1 MMNDL
6 TFNLLKI
13 VISVVAALIAYYVIP
28 YLKEKVKEAKYQ
40 DLVKAITIAVEAAEQ
55 TFKESG
61 AGKIKKEDV
70 IKFITAYLNE
80 NKIDISVEQL
90 DRLIEAAV
98 FQLNKGKKK

>member
-1 MMNDL
+1 MNDL

-28 YLKEKVKEAKYQ
+28 FLKEKVKEAKYK
-40 DLVKAITIAVEAAEQ
+40 DLVEAVKVAVDAAEQ
-55 TFKESG
+55 TFKEG
-61 AGKIKKEDV
+61 GMGKLKKEDV
-70 IKFITAYLNE
+70 IKYITEYLNS

-98 FQLNKGKKK
+98 FQLNKGKK

>member
-13 VISVVAALIAYYVIP
+13 VISIVAALIAYYVIP
-28 YLKEKVKEAKYQ
+28 FLKEKVKEAKYK
-40 DLVKAITIAVEAAEQ
+40 DLVEAVKVAVDAAEQ
-55 TFKESG
+55 TFKEG
-61 AGKIKKEDV
+61 GMGKLKKEDV

-80 NKIDISVEQL
+80 NKIDISDDQL

-98 FQLNKGKKK
+98 FQLNKGKK